1 MSIGHQAKDINAGLD
16 FHGPPDILLMN
27 AKNLGIYIKVNI
39 LPQSLA
45 HNHPICWDT
54 TLLTDCCDIPG
65 TFHSPHSLT
74 NGAFEYQV
82 SLTSP
87 LD

>member
-45 HNHPICWDT
+45 HNHPIYWDT
-54 TLLTDCCDIPG
+54 ALLTASKWQ
-65 TFHSPHSLT
+65 TLT
-74 NGAFEYQV
+74 YPV
-82 SLTSP
+82 PSIHLTH
-87 LD
+87 